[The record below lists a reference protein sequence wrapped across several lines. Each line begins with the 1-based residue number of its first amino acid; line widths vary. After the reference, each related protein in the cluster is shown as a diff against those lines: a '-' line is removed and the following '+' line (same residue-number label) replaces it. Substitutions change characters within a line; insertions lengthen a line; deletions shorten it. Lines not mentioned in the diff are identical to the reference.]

1 MNRKNRFHMASPEEI
16 KSGRVTDIY
25 FQRAQQILQKKNIDK
40 RVRLEVTMKKRFP
53 EGWEWGVLCGL
64 EEVIALLHDLSLD
77 LWALPEG
84 TIVRI
89 HEPVLMIEAS
99 YEKFSVYETAVLG
112 LLCQASGIA
121 TKAARCAKAAQG
133 RPIYSYGVRR
143 VHPAIAPMVERA
155 AYIGG
160 CAGVSSVVGAELLGI
175 EPFGTIPHALILI
188 LEDSTTASLMFDE
201 VIDKSVPRVVL
212 IDTFGDEK
220 FEALE
225 NAELLKG
232 NIDAVRLDTPSS
244 RRGDMLEIAREVR
257 WELDTHGYEKIQI
270 FISGGIDED
279 VIPQLNEV
287 ADAYGVGTAISNARV
302 CDFAMDIVEIQQ
314 PDGRWEPT
322 AKRGTRS
329 GAKQLCVCDECGH
342 REVYR
347 WGQEPRQCPS
357 CLAPWEPRLKQY
369 LDKGQLIQRLP
380 SAQEIRAYVLEQLP
394 KHT

>member
-1 MNRKNRFHMASPEEI
+1 MRQRDRFHIASPEEI
-16 KSGRVTDIY
+16 KSGKVTDIY
-25 FQRAQQILQKKNIDK
+25 FQRARQILHTKNIDK
-40 RVRLEVTMKKRFP
+40 GVRLEVAMKKRFP
-53 EGWEWGVLCGL
+53 EGWDWGVLCGL
-64 EEVIALLHDLSLD
+64 EEVITLLQDLPVD

-84 TIVRI
+84 TIVHV
-89 HEPVLMIEAS
+89 HEPVLMIETS
-99 YEKFSVYETAVLG
+99 YRDFAVYETAVLG

-121 TKAARCAKAAQG
+121 TKAARCVKAAEG

-160 CAGVSSVVGAELLGI
+160 CAGVSSVVGAELLHI
-175 EPFGTIPHALILI
+175 EPFGTIPHALILL

-201 VIDKSVPRVVL
+201 VIDKSVQRVVL

-232 NIDAVRLDTPSS
+232 SIDAVRLDTPSS

-257 WELDTHGYEKIQI
+257 WELDTHGYEHIKI

-287 ADAYGVGTAISNARV
+287 ADAYGIGTAISNARV

-314 PDGRWEPT
+314 SDGQWEPT

-329 GAKQLCVCDECGH
+329 GAKQLCVCDDCGH

-347 WGQEPRQCPS
+347 WGREPHQCPK
-357 CLAPWEPRLKQY
+357 CLTRWEPRLKHY
-369 LDKGQLIQRLP
+369 LDTGKLIQTLP
-380 SAQEIRAYVLEQLP
+380 SAQEIRSYVLEQLP

>member
-1 MNRKNRFHMASPEEI
+1 MRRKNKFHIASPEEI
-16 KSGRVTDIY
+16 KTGHVTDVY
-25 FQRAQQILQKKNIDK
+25 FQRAQQILQKKNMDR

-53 EGWEWGVLCGL
+53 EGWDWGVLCGL
-64 EEVIALLHDLSLD
+64 EEVLVLLQDLPLD

-84 TIVRI
+84 TIVHV
-89 HEPVLMIEAS
+89 HEPVLMIEAN
-99 YEKFSVYETAVLG
+99 YRDFSVYETAVLG

-121 TKAARCAKAAQG
+121 TKAARCVKAAQG

-143 VHPAIAPMVERA
+143 MHPAIAPMVERA
-155 AYIGG
+155 AYVGG

-201 VIDKSVPRVVL
+201 VIEKSVQRVVL

-257 WELDTHGYEKIQI
+257 WELDTHGYEKIKI

-287 ADAYGVGTAISNARV
+287 ADAYGIGTAISNARV

-314 PDGRWEPT
+314 PDGQWEPA

-347 WGQEPRQCPS
+347 WGREPGQCPR
-357 CLAPWEPRLKQY
+357 CLTRWEPRLTKY
-369 LDKGQLIQRLP
+369 LENGKLIHSLP
-380 SAQEIRAYVLEQLP
+380 SVQGIRASVLEQLP

>member
-1 MNRKNRFHMASPEEI
+1 MKRKNRFHIASPEEI
-16 KSGRVTDIY
+16 TAGRVTDVY
-25 FQRAQQILQKKNIDK
+25 FQRAQQILQQKNIDK

-53 EGWEWGVLCGL
+53 EGWDWGVLCGL
-64 EEVIALLHDLSLD
+64 EEVLTLVQGLPVD

-84 TIVRI
+84 TIVHV
-89 HEPVLMIEAS
+89 HEPVVLIEAS
-99 YEKFSVYETAVLG
+99 YQKFSVYETAVLG

-121 TKAARCAKAAQG
+121 TKAARCVQAAQG

-160 CAGVSSVVGAELLGI
+160 CAGVSSVIGAELLGI

-201 VIDKSVPRVVL
+201 VIEKSVQRVVL

-257 WELDTHGYEKIQI
+257 WELDTHGYEKIKI

-279 VIPQLNEV
+279 VIPHLNEV
-287 ADAYGVGTAISNARV
+287 ADAYGIGTAISNARV
-302 CDFAMDIVEIQQ
+302 CDFAMDIVEVEQS
-314 PDGRWEPT
+314 DGHWEPT

-329 GAKQLCVCDECGH
+329 GAKQLCFCDECGH

-347 WGQEPRQCPS
+347 WGREPRDCPR
-357 CLAPWEPRLKQY
+357 CLTQWEPRLKKY
-369 LDKGQLIQRLP
+369 LEAGKLIRSLP
-380 SAQEIRAYVLEQLP
+380 SAEEIRAAVLEQLP

>member
-1 MNRKNRFHMASPEEI
+1 MAPRNKFHLASPEQI
-16 KSGRVTDIY
+16 KSGKATDIY
-25 FQRAQQILQKKNIDK
+25 FVHAQHILATKGIDK
-40 RVRLEVTMKKRFP
+40 RVRLEVTLKKRFA
-53 EGWEWGVLCGL
+53 EGWDWGVLCGL
-64 EEVIALLHDLSLD
+64 EEVLTLLEDLPCD

-84 TIVRI
+84 TIV
-89 HEPVLMIEAS
+89 HVNEPVLVIEAS
-99 YEKFSVYETAVLG
+99 YRAFSVYETALLG

-121 TKAARCAKAAQG
+121 TKAARCVKAAQG

-160 CAGVSSVVGAELLGI
+160 CEGVSSVVGAELLGI
-175 EPFGTIPHALILI
+175 EPFGTIPHALILV

-201 VIDKSVPRVVL
+201 VIDKSVKRVVL

-232 NIDAVRLDTPSS
+232 NIYAVRLDTPSS

-257 WELDTHGYEKIQI
+257 WELDTHGYENVKI
-270 FISGGIDED
+270 FISGGLDED
-279 VIPQLNEV
+279 VIPHLNEV
-287 ADAYGVGTAISNARV
+287 ADAYGVGTAISTARV

-314 PDGRWEPT
+314 PDGQWEPT

-329 GAKQLCVCDECGH
+329 GAKQLCVCGECGH
-342 REVYR
+342 REVYL
-347 WGQEPRQCPS
+347 WGQEPRECPT
-357 CLAPWEPRLKQY
+357 CLAKWEPRLKRY
-369 LDKGQLIQRLP
+369 LENGKLLQSLP
-380 SAQEIRAYVLEQLP
+380 TPQEVRHYVLEQLS
-394 KHT
+394 KQ

>member
-1 MNRKNRFHMASPEEI
+1 MAPRNKFHLTSPEQI
-16 KSGRVTDIY
+16 KAGKVTDIY
-25 FQRAQQILQKKNIDK
+25 FLHAQHILATKGIDK
-40 RVRLEVTMKKRFP
+40 RVRLEATLKKRFT
-53 EGWEWGVLCGL
+53 EGWDWGVLCGL
-64 EEVIALLHDLSLD
+64 EEVLALLEDLPCD

-84 TIVRI
+84 TIVHV
-89 HEPVLMIEAS
+89 HEPVLVLEAS
-99 YEKFSVYETAVLG
+99 YRAFSVYETALLG
-112 LLCQASGIA
+112 VLCQASGIA
-121 TKAARCAKAAQG
+121 TKAARCVQAAEG

-160 CAGVSSVVGAELLGI
+160 CEGVSSVVGAELLGI
-175 EPFGTIPHALILI
+175 EPFGTIPHALIVV

-201 VIDKSVPRVVL
+201 VIDKSVKRVVL

-257 WELDTHGYEKIQI
+257 WELDTHGYENVKI

-302 CDFAMDIVEIQQ
+302 CDFAMDIVEVQQ
-314 PDGRWEPT
+314 PGGQWEPA

-329 GAKQLCVCDECGH
+329 GAKQLCVCGECGH
-342 REVYR
+342 REVHL
-347 WGQEPRQCPS
+347 WGREPRECPK
-357 CLAPWEPRLKQY
+357 CLAKWEPRLKRY
-369 LDKGQLIQRLP
+369 LENGKLIQTLP
-380 SAQEIRAYVLEQLP
+380 TPQEVRHYVLEQLS
-394 KHT
+394 KE

>member
-1 MNRKNRFHMASPEEI
+1 MAPRNKLHLASPEQI

-25 FQRAQQILQKKNIDK
+25 FLHAQRILATKGIDK
-40 RVRLEVTMKKRFP
+40 RVRLEVTLKKRFP
-53 EGWEWGVLCGL
+53 EGWDWGVLCGL
-64 EEVIALLHDLSLD
+64 EEVLTLLQDLPCD

-84 TIVRI
+84 TIV
-89 HEPVLMIEAS
+89 HVNEPVLVIETS
-99 YEKFSVYETAVLG
+99 YRAFSVYETAVLG

-121 TKAARCAKAAQG
+121 TKAARCAKAAAG
-133 RPIYSYGVRR
+133 RPIYSYGVCR
-143 VHPAIAPMVERA
+143 VHPAIAPMVDRA

-160 CAGVSSVVGAELLGI
+160 CEGVSSVVGAELLGI
-175 EPFGTIPHALILI
+175 EPFGTIPHALILV

-201 VIDKSVPRVVL
+201 VIDKSVKRVVL

-257 WELDTHGYEKIQI
+257 WELDTHGYENVKI

-302 CDFAMDIVEIQQ
+302 CDFAMDIVEMQQ
-314 PDGRWEPT
+314 PGGQWEPT

-329 GAKQLCVCDECGH
+329 GAKQLHLCDECGH

-347 WGQEPRQCPS
+347 WGREPRECPK
-357 CLAPWEPRLKQY
+357 CLAKWEPRLKRY
-369 LDKGQLIQRLP
+369 LEHGKLIQTLP
-380 SAQEIRAYVLEQLP
+380 TPQEVRHYVLEQLS
-394 KHT
+394 KQ